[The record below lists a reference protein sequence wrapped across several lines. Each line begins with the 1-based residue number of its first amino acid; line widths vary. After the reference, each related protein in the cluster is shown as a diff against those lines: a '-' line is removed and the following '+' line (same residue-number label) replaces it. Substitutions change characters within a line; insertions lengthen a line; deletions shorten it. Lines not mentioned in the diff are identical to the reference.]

1 MADNFQLPV
10 PATAGDISAADEIG
24 GVKFQ
29 RVKLTVGADGVNDGD
44 VSAANPL
51 PVSGTQ
57 DDGAASSGKAM
68 VVAGITP
75 GGVVQIL
82 ETNGSGHLHIADGG
96 GSITVDGTVAVSNF
110 PATQAVSAASLP
122 LPTGAATETTLAA
135 LHEKIATTPSGAL
148 LTGTARDRFFDN
160 FADFDTVDTWE
171 VLQTG
176 TGMAITGPL
185 GGAAAGSSPY
195 LNLSSGTTANQKTV
209 ILSRAT
215 FSAPFELRYQITASQ
230 RIANNRL
237 LVGFVQVDEAGDI
250 VTSTSIVAAPDVLNA
265 RNAVMHQHDG
275 TTATTSQLRV
285 RAAGSAV
292 DTFTNAFGTGFTTVA
307 TGSTPNFLS
316 ATTYG
321 LTFECN
327 KINSRAYGT
336 NVLTNT
342 GGQFSYDRVM
352 PNPTARYKLCIILEN
367 QAAPA
372 SNTDWRL
379 HLVNVMDAARFDVSP
394 RNPGSADAG
403 KAFPVNVVS
412 SVSQAVTL
420 TSTTV
425 NPVVPATPYIL
436 NSAAST
442 NEALILTGTS
452 GLQAFYATNIGAT
465 VAFVKLYNKATAP
478 ISSDIPA
485 MILSVPAAVS
495 GVPGVCTL
503 PIGFSGFRFA
513 LGLGIRITGAVADND
528 TTAVA
533 AGQVK
538 VMLSRTV

>member
-1 MADNFQLPV
+1 MALEALTARANTGEGTDELAVISTAAGKAGAVALVDGNGDLVGAANRLPV
-10 PATAGDISAADEIG
+10 
-24 GVKFQ
+24 
-29 RVKLTVGADGVNDGD
+29 D
-44 VSAANPL
+44 VA
-51 PVSGTQ
+51 
-57 DDGAASSGKAM
+57 
-68 VVAGITP
+68 
-75 GGVVQIL
+75 
-82 ETNGSGHLHIADGG
+82 
-96 GSITVDGTVAVSNF
+96 F
-110 PATQAVSAASLP
+110 PATQPVSATALP

-148 LTGTARDRFFDN
+148 LAGTARDRFFDN

-215 FSAPFELRYQITASQ
+215 FSAPFELRYQVTASQ

-237 LVGFVQVDEAGDI
+237 LVGFVQVDDAGAIVEA
-250 VTSTSIVAAPDVLNA
+250 TSIIAAPDVLNA

-292 DTFTNAFGTGFTTVA
+292 DTFANAFGTGFTTVA
-307 TGSTPNFLS
+307 TGTGPNWLS

-321 LTFECN
+321 LTFERD
-327 KINSRAYGT
+327 KINSRAYGA

-342 GGQFSYDRVM
+342 GGQFSYDRVL
-352 PNPTARYKLCIILEN
+352 PNPTVRYKLCIILEN

-372 SNTDWRL
+372 STTDWRL

-394 RNPGSADAG
+394 RNPGSSDAA
-403 KAFPVNVVS
+403 KAFPMWVAGGS
-412 SVSQAVTL
+412 MSVTATM
-420 TSTTV
+420 TTTTV
-425 NPVVPATPYIL
+425 TPAVPATPYIL
-436 NSAAST
+436 NSLATT
-442 NEALILTGTS
+442 NIALVLTGTS
-452 GLQAFYATNIGAT
+452 GLQAFYATNTGAT
-465 VAFVKLYNKATAP
+465 IAFVKLYNKATAP
-478 ISSDIPA
+478 VLASDIPA
-485 MILSVPAAVS
+485 MILPVPAAVS

-513 LGLGIRITGAVADND
+513 LGLGIAITGGVADND
-528 TTAVA
+528 TTVVA